1 MDILSRSKI
10 NFLMANWPNHTVAV
24 TNYFQD
30 LDISNQLLAIYKK
43 NKWVKSIGR
52 GAYIKYNDKLHYQ
65 GAIYA
70 LQKHELMTVH
80 PGAKTALSLL
90 GKTHYLEFQT
100 KQVYLF
106 GSTKERLPSWVDKNE
121 WHIELKF
128 NQTSFMP
135 PTLGLIEYNVG
146 EYTIMISDTVRA
158 FLECLLLAPKDQD
171 ILECF
176 EILEGLND
184 LRPDKVNEYLR
195 QCSSIKVKRLFL
207 YLAEKSG
214 HQWFQHINAES
225 LDLGNGNRSL
235 AEDGMY
241 SSKYKITIPK
251 TFKEHGKLVV

>member
-1 MDILSRSKI
+1 
-10 NFLMANWPNHTVAV
+10 
-24 TNYFQD
+24 
-30 LDISNQLLAIYKK
+30 
-43 NKWVKSIGR
+43 
-52 GAYIKYNDKLHYQ
+52 
-65 GAIYA
+65 
-70 LQKHELMTVH
+70 
-80 PGAKTALSLL
+80 
-90 GKTHYLEFQT
+90 
-100 KQVYLF
+100 
-106 GSTKERLPSWVDKNE
+106 
-121 WHIELKF
+121 
-128 NQTSFMP
+128 MP